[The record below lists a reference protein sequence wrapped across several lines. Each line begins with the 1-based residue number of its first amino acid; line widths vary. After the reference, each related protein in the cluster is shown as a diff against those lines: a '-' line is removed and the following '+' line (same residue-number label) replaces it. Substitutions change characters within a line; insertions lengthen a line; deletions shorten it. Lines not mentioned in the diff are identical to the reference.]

1 MIIYFEGPDGAGKS
15 TLIDAVENE
24 LIQRNR
30 EYGFIVHKHAETL
43 MPTHP
48 KDKNRMCDI
57 DVMQRLYDC
66 AYDKYTIYLID
77 RGLISDW
84 VYRLFDTYKPV
95 CDIRTILNVLSAI
108 VHNDNGIIVYCN
120 SALAEQKML
129 ERGDDNPIA
138 LQRHKEISHAFD
150 LVFYDTIDYIE
161 YDMEDGVE
169 DGVNQIM
176 HKLKEITQQ

>member
-15 TLIDAVENE
+15 TLIDAVEKE
-24 LIQRNR
+24 LTKNTM
-30 EYGFIVHKHAETL
+30 YDVYKHAEQL

-48 KDKNRMCDI
+48 KDKNRMEGV
-57 DVMQRLYDC
+57 DVIYRLFQYANDNC
-66 AYDKYTIYLID
+66 CVYLID

-84 VYRLFDTYKPV
+84 VYRLFDNYKPV
-95 CDIRTILNVLSAI
+95 CNIKTILNVLSEI
-108 VHNDNGIIVYCN
+108 VDNGNGIIVYCN

-150 LVFYDTIDYIE
+150 LVFYGSIDYIE

-176 HKLKEITQQ
+176 QRLKEITQP

>member
-15 TLIDAVENE
+15 TLIDAVDNE
-24 LIQRNR
+24 LRNR
-30 EYGFIVHKHAETL
+30 ENDFSVCKHAEQL

-48 KDKNRMCDI
+48 KDKNRMLGTHVI
-57 DVMQRLYDC
+57 SKLFEC
-66 AYDKYTIYLID
+66 ANDDDNIYLID

-84 VYRLFDTYKPV
+84 VYRLFDGYKPV
-95 CDIRTILNVLSAI
+95 CDIRTILNVLSEI
-108 VHNDNGIIVYCN
+108 VYNDKGIIVYCN

-150 LVFYDTIDYIE
+150 LVFYDSIDYIE

-169 DGVNQIM
+169 DGVHQIM
-176 HKLKEITQQ
+176 QRLKEITQS